1 MTIRIGT
8 RDSELAMWQATTVQ
22 SLLQD
27 LGHEVVLHP
36 VKSQGDLNLTEPLYE
51 MGITGIFTKTL
62 DVALVKGE
70 IDIAVHSLK
79 DVPTQ
84 LPKGMVQAA
93 VLARHSHK
101 DILVYK
107 KSFNPDEDMTI
118 ATGSL
123 RRKAQWL
130 NSFSTHRVVDLR
142 GNVNT
147 RLAKLA
153 SNTDWDAAIFAKA
166 GLDRIGLL
174 SKLKANYGFEY
185 TDLDSF
191 IPAPAQGVMMV
202 AAMGENKELL
212 EVLDSINDFEAQ
224 LCTTIERTFLRTL
237 EGGCTAPIG
246 ALATQ
251 SGNQVNFKA
260 CLSSLDGKKQ
270 LDVLEKWNASHNL
283 YSKQYSH
290 KVIRE
295 AKSFAQHTAQRLLND
310 GGKEL
315 MDQIKKELN

>member
-22 SLLQD
+22 SLLQN

-62 DVALVKGE
+62 DIALVKGE

-93 VLARHSHK
+93 VLPRHSHK

-130 NSFSTHRVVDLR
+130 NSFSTHKVVDLR

-153 SNTDWDAAIFAKA
+153 SNVDWDAAIFAKA

-174 SKLKANYGFEY
+174 SKLKSNYGFEY

-191 IPAPAQGVMMV
+191 IPAPAQGVMMI

-212 EVLDSINDFEAQ
+212 NVISKINDFDAQ
-224 LCTTIERTFLRTL
+224 LCTTIERAFLRTL

-246 ALATQ
+246 ALATL
-251 SGNQVNFKA
+251 SGNQINFKA
-260 CLSSLDGKKQ
+260 CLYSLDGKKQ
-270 LDVLEKWNASHNL
+270 LDVLEKWNPSLAMGSNENNL
-283 YSKQYSH
+283 Q
-290 KVIRE
+290 ILNE
-295 AKSFAQHTAQRLLND
+295 AKSFAQATAHGLLSN
-310 GGKEL
+310 GGREL
-315 MDQIKKELN
+315 MDQIMKELN

>member
-1 MTIRIGT
+1 MIKIGT

-22 SLLQD
+22 SQLEA
-27 LGHEVVLHP
+27 LGYKTILHP

-84 LPKGMVQAA
+84 LPNGMMQAA
-93 VLARHSHK
+93 VMERASHK

-107 KSFNPDEDMTI
+107 NNFNPDEEMTI

-123 RRKAQWL
+123 RRKSQWL
-130 NSFSTHRVVDLR
+130 NMYGHHHVVDLR

-147 RLAKLA
+147 RLAKLHD
-153 SNTDWDAAIFAKA
+153 NNDWNAAIFAKA
-166 GLDRIGLL
+166 GLNRIGLL
-174 SKLKANYGFEY
+174 SKLRGNYGFEY

-191 IPAPAQGVMMV
+191 VPAPAQGAMMI
-202 AAMGENKELL
+202 AAMKNNTSA
-212 EVLDSINDFEAQ
+212 VNAASQ
-224 LCTTIERTFLRTL
+224 LNHDATAVCVDTERMFLREL

-246 ALATQ
+246 AIAQ
-251 SGNQVNFKA
+251 IKGDQINFKGT
-260 CLSSLDGKKQ
+260 LMSLDGTQ
-270 LDVLEKWNASHNL
+270 RIDVADSIEWSQNMEMDVCLAF
-283 YSKQYSH
+283 
-290 KVIRE
+290 
-295 AKSFAQHTAQRLLND
+295 AKAQAQKILSQ

-315 MDQIKKELN
+315 MAEIKASLA